1 MIKVLASL
9 AVYIINE
16 QLVITDKK
24 RVNSELVNH

>member
-24 RVNSELVNH
+24 RVNNELVNH